1 MAKRKNLGK
10 KIRFEVFKR
19 DSFTCQYCGQS
30 APQVILEVDHIIP
43 VSKGGDNDLTNLITS
58 CRDCNRGKSNIELSD
73 DTVVVKQQKE
83 LEELQERKN
92 QLEMMVE
99 WRNGL
104 KELDQSTVKIFC
116 DEFTSL
122 TGADVNE
129 TGQANV
135 SRWIN
140 KYSITTLFEALD
152 RSISQYYD
160 AEKIFIMIP
169 KIAYYVDHP
178 EKQINPELFYIKG
191 ILKNRLTYFDERK
204 AMYWLKE
211 AVKYCEIYDLK
222 EIAKEVKNWT
232 EFRETIQSWIAEG
245 EYEQNNN
252 WTWFLGW

>member
-252 WTWFLGW
+252 

>member
-73 DTVVVKQQKE
+73 NTVVVKQQKE

-135 SRWIN
+135 SRWLN

-152 RSISQYYD
+152 RSINQYYD

-178 EKQINPELFYIKG
+178 EKQINPELFYING
-191 ILKNRLTYFDERK
+191 ILKNRLTYFDEKK

-222 EIAKEVKNWT
+222 EMAKEVKNWT

-252 WTWFLGW
+252 

>member
-1 MAKRKNLGK
+1 MAKRKSLGK

-43 VSKGGDNDLTNLITS
+43 VSKGGDNALTNLITS

-99 WRNGL
+99 WRKGL
-104 KELDQSTVKIFC
+104 KELNEVTVEMFC
-116 DEFTSL
+116 NEFTNL

-129 TGQANV
+129 TGQANI
-135 SRWIN
+135 RKWIN
-140 KYSITTLFEALD
+140 KYSVATLLEALD
-152 RSISQYYD
+152 RSANQYD
-160 AEKIFIMIP
+160 EPEKVFIMVP

-178 EKQINPELFYIKG
+178 EKRINPELFYIKG
-191 ILKNRLTYFDERK
+191 ILKNRLTYFDEKK

-211 AVKYCEIYDLK
+211 AEKYWEIEDLK
-222 EIAKEVKNWT
+222 EMAKEVKNRT
-232 EFRETIQSWIAEG
+232 EFRETIQFWIAEG

-252 WTWFLGW
+252 

>member
-73 DTVVVKQQKE
+73 NTVVVKQQKE

-135 SRWIN
+135 SRWLN

-152 RSISQYYD
+152 RSINQYYD

-222 EIAKEVKNWT
+222 EMAKEVKNWT

-252 WTWFLGW
+252 